1 MDLMAWWVRRPECP
15 TDHRRLVV
23 DRLAL
28 VQFIRL
34 LASRRRGQNLN
45 HFYSYFEV
53 LVLASG
59 LSHSPPF

>member
-1 MDLMAWWVRRPECP
+1 MDLMAWWVRRPEYP

-34 LASRRRGQNLN
+34 LQRGVVAKT
-45 HFYSYFEV
+45 STISIV
-53 LVLASG
+53 
-59 LSHSPPF
+59 